1 MTITLTRGPQ
11 VDTRG
16 LPEGYDPHKLY
27 EYRRDTLIKNSS
39 GLESFLYKLIP
50 VTMVKSFVFAI
61 DPTYRFKVSPRPIT
75 PHNRTRYRGS
85 SSVLQQRT
93 YKRDKWLT
101 AYEQTPNYK
110 LVSFCWSP
118 HFVFRS
124 VVDPPVS
131 GSITAQPTLQ
141 DRLQDTTSRTRIIG
155 SEQGTFKM
163 FKGTL
168 RSPPRS
174 TQTGTVMTGILTGT
188 AINEPLCSEV
198 GGILNRAYGS
208 TDMIRET
215 HAPTGATL
223 STGAYN
229 QLRDGELALC
239 QALCQK
245 HAISMLKSI
254 NPLGSRDYTL
264 FRNLVELRDI
274 PRSIVQ
280 AQKTLLDF
288 AKLYRSLTS
297 SPTTRKV
304 IFNLRNNARNV
315 PNEYLS
321 YHFGW
326 KQLYNDLKDLLELPQ
341 KTSRKVNFLMRR
353 SGKPT
358 TLSSTRDIVSSNTSG
373 VSGFDYNG
381 MSTEHSVSSG
391 TRIER
396 TSQVRL
402 VVNCLWD
409 FPPVNS
415 IEFKRHVYAERIGL
429 VPRPTDVY
437 NLIPWT
443 WLIDWFTGLGNY
455 VELIDNIH
463 RDRSLINW
471 GMISCTSTGSLIT
484 DRKSKSTMVRDMRAD
499 NGTGSSVTTFV
510 ENNHTSTF
518 DFKCKTRSDVSTILD
533 VKLTS
538 VPSSLTVYQ
547 KSILGALIA
556 QRSKFKR

>member
-1 MTITLTRGPQ
+1 MAITLTRGPQ

-27 EYRRDTLIKNSS
+27 EYRYDTLIKNSS
-39 GLESFLYKLIP
+39 GLESFLFKLMPIS
-50 VTMVKSFVFAI
+50 MVKSFAFAV

-85 SSVLQQRT
+85 ISVLQQRT
-93 YKRDKWLT
+93 YRREKWLT

-118 HFVFRS
+118 HFVYRS
-124 VVDPPVS
+124 VVDPVAS

-168 RSPPRS
+168 SSPPRS

-188 AINEPLCSEV
+188 AINQPLCGEV

-208 TDMIRET
+208 TDMTKET

-245 HAISMLKSI
+245 HAISMLKDI
-254 NPLGSRDYTL
+254 NPLTRRDYTL
-264 FRNLVELRDI
+264 FRNLVELRDV

-280 AQKTLLDF
+280 AQKTLLDLS
-288 AKLYRSLTS
+288 KLYRSLTS

-304 IFNLRNNARNV
+304 IFNLKENARNV

-326 KQLYNDLKDLLELPQ
+326 KQLYRDLKDLLELPT
-341 KTSRKVNFLMRR
+341 KTSKRVNFLMRR

-358 TLSSTRDIVSSNTSG
+358 TLSSLRDIVSSNESG

-381 MSTEHSVSSG
+381 MSTEHTVSSG
-391 TRIER
+391 SRIER

-415 IEFKRHVYAERIGL
+415 VAFKRHVYAERIGL

-463 RDRSLINW
+463 RDRTLINW
-471 GMISCTSTGSLIT
+471 GMISCTSTGRLLT
-484 DRKSKSTMVRDMRAD
+484 ERKSKSTIVRDSRAD
-499 NGTGSSVTTFV
+499 NGTGSTTTTFV
-510 ENNHTSTF
+510 ENNHTSVF

-538 VPSSLTVYQ
+538 VPTSLTVYQ

-556 QRSKFKR
+556 QRANFKR

>member
-1 MTITLTRGPQ
+1 MTITLTRAPQ

-16 LPEGYDPHKLY
+16 LPEGYDPQKLF

-39 GLESFLYKLIP
+39 GLESFLFKLMPISL
-50 VTMVKSFVFAI
+50 VKSFAFAV
-61 DPTYRFKVSPRPIT
+61 DPTYRFKVSPRVIT

-85 SSVLQQRT
+85 ISVLRNRV
-93 YKRDKWLT
+93 YKREKWLT

-118 HFVFRS
+118 HFVYRS
-124 VVDPPVS
+124 VVDPVAT
-131 GSITAQPTLQ
+131 GSITTQPLIA
-141 DRLQDTTSRTRIIG
+141 DRLQDTTSRTRIMG
-155 SEQGTFKM
+155 SEDGTLKL

-174 TQTGTVMTGILTGT
+174 TQTGTIMTGILTGT
-188 AINEPLCSEV
+188 AINQPLCGEV

-208 TDMIRET
+208 TDMTRET

-223 STGAYN
+223 SLGAYN
-229 QLRDGELALC
+229 QLRDGEIALC

-254 NPLGSRDYTL
+254 NPLRRDYTL
-264 FRNLVELRDI
+264 FRNLVELRDVQ
-274 PRSIVQ
+274 RSIVSL
-280 AQKTLLDF
+280 QKTLLDA
-288 AKLYRSLTS
+288 AKLYRSLAST
-297 SPTTRKV
+297 PKTRKI
-304 IFNLRNNARNV
+304 IFDLKENARNV

-326 KQLYNDLKDLLELPQ
+326 KQLYRDLKDLLELPA
-341 KTSRKVNFLMRR
+341 KTSKKVNFLMRR

-358 TLSSTRDIVSSNTSG
+358 TLSSIRDIVSSNTSG

-381 MSTEHSVSSG
+381 MSTEHSVLIGS
-391 TRIER
+391 RIER

-402 VVNCLWD
+402 VVNCKWD

-415 IEFKRHVYAERIGL
+415 VEFKRHVFAERIGL
-429 VPRPTDVY
+429 VPRPTDIY
-437 NLIPWT
+437 NLVPWT

-455 VELIDNIH
+455 IELIDEVN
-463 RDRSLINW
+463 RDKSLINW
-471 GMISCTSTGSLIT
+471 GLISCTSTGSLIT
-484 DRKSKSTMVRDMRAD
+484 DHSSKSTIVRDSRAD
-499 NGTGSSVTTFV
+499 NGTGSSVTTFTQ
-510 ENNHTSTF
+510 NRHTSTF

-533 VKLTS
+533 VKVTS

-556 QRSKFKR
+556 QRTGTFRK